1 MIGFQLI
8 IKVSTRTFSGRNL
21 HKRLIFNT
29 LSPTA
34 RGEQFELYRI
44 GITIWEVK
52 RRGRSWRFKSFFV
65 SLSVVTT

>member
-1 MIGFQLI
+1 MIDLQSI

-34 RGEQFELYRI
+34 RGEQFEIYRI
-44 GITIWEVK
+44 GITIWGRN
-52 RRGRSWRFKSFFV
+52 RRGRRG
-65 SLSVVTT
+65 

>member
-1 MIGFQLI
+1 MIGLQLI

-29 LSPTA
+29 LSSTA

-44 GITIWEVK
+44 GITIWGK
-52 RRGRSWRFKSFFV
+52 NCQGRRG
-65 SLSVVTT
+65 